1 MKLLRL
7 KVEGFGPLRGEW
19 SFAPDRVN
27 VVVDDNERGKTSL
40 LAAVAA
46 ALYGLEDDKRSHRVL
61 TPVDRWRP
69 WNNGPFRVE
78 LELEVLG
85 KRYRI
90 ARDFD
95 RGTVAV
101 YDQHGREVTAEF
113 LEGKDEY
120 PVGRKLLG
128 VDSAEFEKCSFLR
141 QGEMDG
147 VVPGDEKARRASTLR
162 ARLENAADTHIGDTN
177 ASEALRVLE
186 EALRK
191 YETPEVEFTG
201 TVDKAIER
209 LDAKRE
215 LVESELHELDHQLA
229 LAQVPLESL
238 AQLTDEET
246 ELKDQLRRLEAERHA
261 GMAAEIRRQI
271 DENENGREELKR
283 LEEEAAGLEAA
294 AQMPANIETELRETV
309 TRFEEGQRNL
319 ETFETRRRAEWQ
331 GERDQIEAALLE
343 RRAFDDYTEEDA
355 RRCDS
360 LAVDL
365 RRVGV
370 EDSHQRH
377 QVFVLR
383 DQLAAQGYEPERI
396 QFLGSRFGAM
406 PEEQQRLLRQQ
417 SDVNLAFQT
426 EVAQLEQERTG
437 ATETLRGLEASRSAR
452 RVPGWFALALGLGAA
467 IAGGATL
474 ALKAPVAMWAAL
486 LGAGGLVA
494 IAGAAVLTIGGRA
507 QAAERD
513 AALRR
518 LAEAQ
523 RRLNLLRTQRAENEV
538 GLADMARLMGY
549 RDAVDL
555 MRHWNEYARMLEDST
570 PLLRAQEQLT
580 QSEAQRKAV
589 LEEAQ
594 HLLRATPGVAP
605 APEALEKIAYE
616 SRQSLNARKRLEQ
629 LDRNWE
635 LVERERRVDEAAVA
649 GLRERAVRILQSA
662 GLTYDPEKS
671 WGEHVEE
678 LARRAGSRAR
688 WTMLVEELIPYARK
702 RLMPDVELEQRRQR
716 ISMLE
721 AGREHITSPRQ
732 PDEIEVESK
741 GGRARLEETQRRR
754 GDLRVEVEE
763 VWRKHAQRRPELEEQ
778 LERLGRAQSRARAFK
793 ESVEIARGTIQ
804 KVAVDTHRRWAD
816 YLNTR
821 VGELLRSFGTRV
833 DQMRFGEDLDFSIQ
847 LEGGPLVSRGKAHL
861 QLSAGARDQ
870 LYLAVRL
877 AVSEFLSRGGEPL
890 PLLLDDAFATSDDA
904 RLQAGMRTL
913 VENFGTGHQVILV
926 TCHRGRYMDLKRLDP
941 ELYRE
946 RVNWL
951 DVGASAPASA

>member
-7 KVEGFGPLRGEW
+7 KVAGFGPLRGEW
-19 SFAPDRVN
+19 NFSTVKTN

-40 LAAVAA
+40 LAAIAA
-46 ALYGLEDDKRSHRVL
+46 ALYGLEDDKRSHRVM
-61 TPVDRWRP
+61 TPLERWRP
-69 WNNGPFRVE
+69 WTSGPYGVE
-78 LELEVLG
+78 MDLDVLG
-85 KRYRI
+85 RRYRI
-90 ARDFD
+90 VRDFE

-101 YDQHGREVTAEF
+101 FDGGGREVTAEF
-113 LEGKDEY
+113 LEGKDQY
-120 PVGRKLLG
+120 PVGNKLLG
-128 VDSAEFEKCSFLR
+128 VDAAEFEKCSFLR
-141 QGEMDG
+141 QGELDG

-186 EALRK
+186 EALRR
-191 YETPEVEFTG
+191 YEAPELDSTLS
-201 TVDKAIER
+201 VDGALGR
-209 LDAKRE
+209 LEAKRK
-215 LVESELHELDHQLA
+215 LVESELHDLDHQLV

-238 AQLTDEET
+238 AAMTEE
-246 ELKDQLRRLEAERHA
+246 ENGLKDQLRRLEAERHA
-261 GMAAEIRRQI
+261 GMAAEIRRQLE
-271 DENENGREELKR
+271 ENERGREELRR
-283 LEEEAAGLEAA
+283 LEAEAAELEAV

-309 TRFEEGQRNL
+309 ARFEEGQRNL
-319 ETFETRRRAEWQ
+319 ETFEARRREEWTAE
-331 GERDQIEAALLE
+331 RAQIESVLAA
-343 RRAFDDYTEEDA
+343 RRAYDDFTEEDA
-355 RRCDS
+355 RRCDA

-365 RRVGV
+365 RRVAV
-370 EDSHQRH
+370 EDGHQRN

-383 DQLAAQGYEPERI
+383 DQLAAQGYDPERI
-396 QFLGSRFGAM
+396 QFLNGRFGSM

-417 SDVNLAFQT
+417 TDSSLQFQT

-437 ATETLRGLEASRSAR
+437 ATEALRALDAHRSAR

-474 ALKAPVAMWAAL
+474 ALKQAPLLWGTL
-486 LGAGGLVA
+486 LGAGGVVA
-494 IAGAAVLTIGGRA
+494 LAGAAMLGIGGRA

-523 RRLNLLRTQRAENEV
+523 RRLNQLRTQRAETDA

-555 MRHWNEYARMLEDST
+555 MRHWNEFARLLEDSA
-570 PLLRAQEQLT
+570 PLLRAQEQLA
-580 QSEAQRKAV
+580 QAEAQRKAV
-589 LEEAQ
+589 FEESKR
-594 HLLRATPGVAP
+594 LLRGSPDATPT
-605 APEALEKIAYE
+605 PELLERAAYE
-616 SRQSLNARKRLEQ
+616 ARQALNARKRLEQ

-635 LVERERRVDEAAVA
+635 MVERERRVDEAAVA

-662 GLTYDPEKS
+662 GLAYDPGRPWAEQVAELANKAE
-671 WGEHVEE
+671 GRARYAMIVEE
-678 LARRAGSRAR
+678 L
-688 WTMLVEELIPYARK
+688 VPYARK
-702 RLMPDVELEQRRQR
+702 RLLPEVEVEQRRQR
-716 ISMLE
+716 IAMLE
-721 AGREHITSPRQ
+721 AGREHITSPRL
-732 PDEIEVESK
+732 PDEIEVEAK
-741 GGRARLEETQRRR
+741 QCRARLEETQHRR
-754 GDLRVEVEE
+754 GDQRIEVEE
-763 VWRKHAQRRPELEEQ
+763 VWRKHTQLRPELESQ
-778 LERLGRAQSRARAFK
+778 LARLDRAHARAKAFK
-793 ESVEIARGTIQ
+793 ESVEIARATIQ
-804 KVAVDTHRRWAD
+804 KVATDTHRRWAD
-816 YLNTR
+816 FLNVR
-821 VGELLRSFGTRV
+821 VGELLAGFGTGV
-833 DQMRFGEDLDFSIQ
+833 GQPRFGEDLDFSVQ

-913 VENFGTGHQVILV
+913 VENLAGGHQVILV

-951 DVGASAPASA
+951 DVGTGAPTA